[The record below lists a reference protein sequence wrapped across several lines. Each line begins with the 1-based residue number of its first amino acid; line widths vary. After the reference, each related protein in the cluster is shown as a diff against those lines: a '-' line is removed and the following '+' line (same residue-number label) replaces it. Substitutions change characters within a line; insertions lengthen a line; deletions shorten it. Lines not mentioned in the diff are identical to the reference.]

1 MIAMGENKQRTTTV
15 DDHPGA
21 IVPIAP
27 IAPIAPV
34 GPIAPTP
41 RWPAGRAEALV
52 DLWNRGL
59 ATADLAARL
68 GVTTRAVDSKVR
80 KLRIAGHALAAR
92 RLRRRQRPRRARRKC
107 LHCGRLFA
115 SAHIGNRLCP
125 PCLEDGPFSG
135 ALL

>member
-15 DDHPGA
+15 DDHPGT
-21 IVPIAP
+21 

-34 GPIAPTP
+34 APVGSITPTP
-41 RWPAGRAEALV
+41 RWPAGRAEALI

-59 ATADLAARL
+59 ATADIAARL

-92 RLRRRQRPRRARRKC
+92 RPRRRQRPRCTRRKC